1 MEMFSIPVAMFAIA
15 LILCIFLGVLIGMLV
30 FALIIFLPEKKT
42 KSKTK

>member
-15 LILCIFLGVLIGMLV
+15 LILCILLGVLIGMLV

-42 KSKTK
+42 KKF

>member
-30 FALIIFLPEKKT
+30 FALIILLPEKKA
-42 KSKTK
+42 KKF